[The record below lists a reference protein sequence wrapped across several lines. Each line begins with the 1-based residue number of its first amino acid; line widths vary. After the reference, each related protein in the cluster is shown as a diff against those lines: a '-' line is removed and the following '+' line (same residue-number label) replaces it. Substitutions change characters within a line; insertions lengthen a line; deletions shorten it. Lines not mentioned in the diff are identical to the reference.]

1 MLPTYA
7 SCPNCKKSTNR
18 NIYKCKYCG
27 YYFCRN
33 MEESGEEIDGCLKD
47 FSKCEHCEKRGMLK
61 LVGKVENTDS

>member
-1 MLPTYA
+1 
-7 SCPNCKKSTNR
+7 
-18 NIYKCKYCG
+18 
-27 YYFCRN
+27 